1 MAWSAHSVTEV
12 EDYSNIKVQKY
23 CKAIWQ
29 NAGRLSGINCVMF
42 GWERKKGLFIVVN
55 YVALH
60 TYHAPSIAQKPGYMM
75 RDTE

>member
-1 MAWSAHSVTEV
+1 
-12 EDYSNIKVQKY
+12 
-23 CKAIWQ
+23 
-29 NAGRLSGINCVMF
+29 MF